1 MTGEKASEHPF
12 DKLMSGQFH
21 IELVQLFTGLCREFC
36 FDGTVSLHAT
46 TDVGKAIDNGA
57 THLVQEVEQVFC
69 GSLAY
74 LIFGISIA
82 VFFISKNDK
91 AKHTSLLVAIGTV
104 ISYIVIKV
112 LASDGGGAIGKTMD
126 EMTEW
131 VQ

>member
-1 MTGEKASEHPF
+1 MSKLKSFQLRASRFLYEHR
-12 DKLMSGQFH
+12 G
-21 IELVQLFTGLCREFC
+21 ILVMLFILFLC

-46 TDVGKAIDNGA
+46 TDVGKAIDTGA

-91 AKHTSLLVAIGTV
+91 AKHASLLVAIGTV